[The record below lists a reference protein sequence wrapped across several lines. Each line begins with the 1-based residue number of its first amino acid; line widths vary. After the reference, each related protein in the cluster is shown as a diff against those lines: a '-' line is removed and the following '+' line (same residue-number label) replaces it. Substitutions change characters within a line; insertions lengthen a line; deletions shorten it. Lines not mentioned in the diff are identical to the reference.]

1 MSQRSTRVGGEFPDQ
16 HRYVI
21 ADALPPTD
29 ECADRR
35 DAVRELIVGID
46 AHRCG
51 CRLRD
56 DDRARVDVI
65 ELVAE
70 CGTPRLVRRFLR
82 APHTRRAIGVITD
95 EALLTDPKFSDPFE

>member
-65 ELVAE
+65 ELVKA
-70 CGTPRLVRRFLR
+70 GIDID
-82 APHTRRAIGVITD
+82 ATRRYLAKNAPQLV
-95 EALLTDPKFSDPFE
+95 ALFEDAVARAAAEE